1 MKFKYHVIHLRSKK
15 VVETVY
21 DIRQAA
27 FLVRK
32 YNNQLDETS
41 VYKIGTYA
49 MIRFP
54 VNVIP
59 EVKRRRRKIVA
70 LKGGQLYYD

>member
-1 MKFKYHVIHLRSKK
+1 LKFKYCVIHLRSKK

-21 DIRQAA
+21 DIKQASL
-27 FLVRK
+27 LVRK

-41 VYKIGTYA
+41 VYKIGAYA
-49 MIRFP
+49 MIRLP
-54 VNVIP
+54 VNAIP
-59 EVKRRRRKIVA
+59 EVRRRKKRIVA